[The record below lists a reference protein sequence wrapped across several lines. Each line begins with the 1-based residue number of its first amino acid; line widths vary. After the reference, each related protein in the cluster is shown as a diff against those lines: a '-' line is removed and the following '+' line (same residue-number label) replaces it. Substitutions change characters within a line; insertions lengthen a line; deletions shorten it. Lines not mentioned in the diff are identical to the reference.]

1 MALARAEIP
10 PISGFQFI
18 SGGFHADSSVSQ
30 SVFPGPNP
38 LVLQRPRKYSVFPEG
53 HRQGRWPAAGPG
65 FPADSACMGDE
76 IGQIGLICRAI
87 LHAPAKETLLARA
100 CPAEVARESAESKG
114 GSEPTQAEFFNL
126 PRRRTTGALRA
137 ACLSLSTAH
146 AMHSGYLLQ
155 PFFFF
160 CS

>member
-1 MALARAEIP
+1 MAQQRDEI
-10 PISGFQFI
+10 
-18 SGGFHADSSVSQ
+18 V
-30 SVFPGPNP
+30 
-38 LVLQRPRKYSVFPEG
+38 LV
-53 HRQGRWPAAGPG
+53 AT
-65 FPADSACMGDE
+65 GDE

-87 LHAPAKETLLARA
+87 LHAPAKEALLARA
-100 CPAEVARESAESKG
+100 CPAEVARRASG

-155 PFFFF
+155 PFFFSVRSF
-160 CS
+160 RVNLADNTSI